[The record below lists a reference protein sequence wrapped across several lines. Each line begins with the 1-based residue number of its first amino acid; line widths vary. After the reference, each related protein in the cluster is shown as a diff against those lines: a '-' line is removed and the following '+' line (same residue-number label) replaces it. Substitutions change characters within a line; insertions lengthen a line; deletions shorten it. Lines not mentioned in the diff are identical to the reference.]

1 MVGYL
6 WLIQLMMSMNLK
18 PLLLLISLVLFSS
31 VIRPQRKVIQVNINK
46 LLNARPVTTAIDGKL
61 QSWVTGID
69 GGGKGDG
76 YLTMAAA
83 LLNGDKAPHALPD
96 NPLIS
101 ASSAHPAILLHY
113 KNGDKGNQT
122 RSITGADSFSIKV
135 PLEKYSG
142 LYLSFTSSEGPSQL
156 HITLTY
162 TDGSEIK
169 DFTMPDYYNDIPEGD
184 AKLSY
189 AAHDLAKWG
198 PGNKMTES
206 DHHNIDVLNI
216 HPDQKRVLK
225 KVTVSKDKAGYL
237 VFWAATGVTGQYS
250 YCIKKHWVEN

>member
-1 MVGYL
+1 MNIKCLVF
-6 WLIQLMMSMNLK
+6 LII
-18 PLLLLISLVLFSS
+18 PLLCSDVANSQQGS
-31 VIRPQRKVIQVNINK
+31 KTIQVNISR
-46 LLNARPVTTAIDGKL
+46 LFNARPVTTVADGKL

-83 LLNGDKAPHALPD
+83 LLNGDKATHALPD
-96 NPLIS
+96 DPLIPVNL
-101 ASSAHPAILLHY
+101 AHPAILLHY

-122 RSITGADSFSIKV
+122 RNVAGADSFSFEV
-135 PLEKYSG
+135 PREKYSG
-142 LYLSFTSSEGPSQL
+142 LYLSLTSSEGPSQL

-162 TDGSEIK
+162 ADGHESK

-184 AKLSY
+184 ANLSY
-189 AAHDLAKWG
+189 AVHDLAKWG
-198 PGNKMTES
+198 PGNKMTET

-225 KVTVSKDKAGYL
+225 KVTVNKDKAGYL
-237 VFWAATGVTGQYS
+237 VFWAATGVTEEYT
-250 YCIKKHWVEN
+250 Y